1 MKLFTIDGLYL
12 VDNADYLYLEE
23 EVKCFSSEDHIL
35 KLKENPVFFFK
46 LHDNNECGVI
56 QAIEVSNY
64 SLVKYQVMGSN
75 LRKHIEKNKKE
86 VGIDFLNDK
95 QKKVLFEHLL
105 GPK

>member
-12 VDNADYLYLEE
+12 VDNGDYLYCEE
-23 EVKCFSSEDHIL
+23 EIRAISKDAVPSKIKRNS
-35 KLKENPVFFFK
+35 VFFFIP
-46 LHDNNECGVI
+46 HDNKNEHGVI

-86 VGIDFLNDK
+86 VGI
-95 QKKVLFEHLL
+95 ES
-105 GPK
+105 